1 MGRGGFWL
9 FDGQSVQ
16 PLDCDVQDYLYGD
29 VNADQVSKVTAVH
42 LADQGEV
49 WWFYPSGDS
58 IEIDR
63 YVAWGYRESA
73 RLGRNVW
80 TIGALAR
87 LCGTGK
93 GVFPNPLMVDASGL
107 LYEHET
113 GVNWGGAEPYLESG
127 PIEIGQGDAMAE
139 VQRIVPDQLNDG
151 DATATLYGRFWPNG
165 AETAYG
171 PVSLTSPTDLLFQAR
186 EIRVRFTGAS
196 AASWRIGAM
205 RLDVVV
211 GDAL

>member
-1 MGRGGFWL
+1 
-9 FDGQSVQ
+9 V
-16 PLDCDVQDYLYGD
+16 
-29 VNADQVSKVTAVH
+29 
-42 LADQGEV
+42 
-49 WWFYPSGDS
+49 
-58 IEIDR
+58 
-63 YVAWGYRESA
+63 
-73 RLGRNVW
+73 
-80 TIGALAR
+80 
-87 LCGTGK
+87 
-93 GVFPNPLMVDASGL
+93 
-107 LYEHET
+107 
-113 GVNWGGAEPYLESG
+113 
-127 PIEIGQGDAMAE
+127 AE